1 MKLSPLVFDKK
12 CLFLSYQ
19 INRTMGTTNFNPTEL
34 ETIGK
39 LFGTKILKTVF
50 YLQKLTVIVITCS
63 GI

>member
-1 MKLSPLVFDKK
+1 
-12 CLFLSYQ
+12 
-19 INRTMGTTNFNPTEL
+19 MGTTNFNPTEL